1 MRFPPEFMLS
11 IAEVRE
17 GKEELLNKKITIAG
31 LGWLG
36 KAFASSL
43 ISLGYTVK
51 GSVTDSS
58 KAQELSG
65 AGITAHPVVLT
76 EGGVTGEVG
85 AFLSDTD
92 VLVIMIPPGLRKNTG
107 ANYAL
112 KMAHFLHEIENA
124 SIKKVILV
132 SSTSVYDDDQGHVTE
147 KDIPKPQSN
156 AAKQLYDVE
165 QIFFNTPAFETT
177 IVRFGGLFG
186 GNRNPVRFL
195 AGRTGL
201 SNGDA
206 PVNMIHREDCIGILL
221 SIIQKDAFGYIFN
234 AVAPQHPTKR
244 FYYTE
249 QAKQLDL
256 TPPEYDE
263 EGDVV
268 FKKVDSTSI
277 PDVLGYT
284 FKIGL

>member
-1 MRFPPEFMLS
+1 M
-11 IAEVRE
+11 
-17 GKEELLNKKITIAG
+17 NKKITIAG

-43 ISLGYTVK
+43 IGLGYTVK
-51 GSVTDSS
+51 GSVTDTS

-65 AGITAHPVVLT
+65 SGIKAYPILLT
-76 EGGVTGEVG
+76 EGGVTGKLDT
-85 AFLSDTD
+85 FLSDTD
-92 VLVIMIPPGLRKNTG
+92 VLAIMIPPGLRKNTG

-165 QIFFNTPAFETT
+165 QIFFNTPAFETS
-177 IVRFGGLFG
+177 IVRFGGLYG

-195 AGRTGL
+195 AGRKGL
-201 SNGDA
+201 SNGNA

-234 AVAPQHPTKR
+234 AVSPQHPTKR
-244 FYYTE
+244 AYYKA
-249 QAKQLDL
+249 QAEKLDV
-256 TPPEYDE
+256 TPPEYE
-263 EGDVV
+263 EEVDSV

-277 PDVLGYT
+277 SDVLGYE
-284 FKIGL
+284 FKVTL

>member
-1 MRFPPEFMLS
+1 M
-11 IAEVRE
+11 
-17 GKEELLNKKITIAG
+17 NKKITIAG

-36 KAFASSL
+36 NAFASTL
-43 ISLGYTVK
+43 LSLGYTVK
-51 GSVTDSS
+51 GSVTDTA
-58 KAQELSG
+58 KAQEMTRRG
-65 AGITAHPVVLT
+65 VTAYPIVLT
-76 EGGVTGEVG
+76 ETGVTGKIDTL
-85 AFLSDTD
+85 LSDTD
-92 VLVIMIPPGLRKNTG
+92 VLAIMIPPGLRRNTG

-124 SIKKVILV
+124 AIKKVILI
-132 SSTSVYDDDQGHVTE
+132 SSTSVYDDAQGEVTE

-165 QIFFNTPAFETT
+165 QIFFNTSAFETT

-186 GNRNPVRFL
+186 GSRNPVRFL
-195 AGRTGL
+195 AGRKGL
-201 SNGDA
+201 SNGNA

-221 SIIQKDAFGYIFN
+221 SIIQKNAFGHIFN

-244 FYYTE
+244 EYYTA
-249 QAKQLDL
+249 QAEKLDL
-256 TPPEYDE
+256 TAPQYDE

-277 PDVLGYT
+277 YDVLGYE
-284 FKIGL
+284 FKIAL